1 MPEVSVVISTF
12 DRVRFLEQAVWSALG
27 QRDVDHEVIVVDNGS
42 TDETAALLAGI
53 DDHRLRV
60 HRNDVSLGSVGGR
73 NSGLAIARGAWV
85 GCLDDDDLWAP
96 GKLAEQLASARR
108 ARATWVYTGCVH
120 IDGHG
125 RVLSGRPPA
134 PPATVMAEL
143 PTRFLVPGG
152 MSNVLWQREA
162 LDGGGLLDPELPFPA
177 DWDICLRL
185 ARSGD
190 PAGVRAPLVGY
201 RQHGA
206 NMSANSAQYQEQLQ
220 RLEAKHLPRDGHAT
234 IDWGAQARF
243 VASEELRGG
252 SRRNALAAYGR
263 ALRQGDLASV
273 PRAAA
278 ALLPQ
283 PLQAWLHVNALSD
296 REWVR
301 AGEAWL
307 RDVPGARH
315 EPAP

>member
-12 DRVRFLEQAVWSALG
+12 DRARFLEQALWTALG

-60 HRNDVSLGSVGGR
+60 HRNEVSLGSVGGR
-73 NSGLAIARGAWV
+73 NTGLEMARGDWV

-96 GKLAEQLASARR
+96 GKLADQLAAARR

-120 IDGHG
+120 IDGSG
-125 RVLSGRPPA
+125 RVLSGRPPP

-162 LDGGGLLDPELPFPA
+162 LDDGGLIDPELPFPA
-177 DWDICLRL
+177 DWDVCLRL

-190 PAGVRAPLVGY
+190 PAGVRAPSVGY

-206 NMSANSAQYQEQLQ
+206 NMSANSARYQEQLR
-220 RLEAKHLPRDGHAT
+220 RLEAKHLPRDDHTT

-243 VASEELRGG
+243 VASEELRTGARG
-252 SRRNALAAYGR
+252 DALAAYGR
-263 ALRQGDLASV
+263 AIRHGDLASV
-273 PRAAA
+273 PRAGA
-278 ALLPQ
+278 ALVPRA
-283 PLQAWLHVNALSD
+283 LQAWLHVNLVSD
-296 REWVR
+296 RDWIR

-307 RDVPGARH
+307 RDVPGIMQD
-315 EPAP
+315 PGP